1 MKKALTSFLV
11 VMGALSAQAEIKTET
26 VEYRHNGTT
35 LEGYLAY
42 DSNIKGKRPVIM
54 IIHEWTGLGDY
65 VKGRAKQFA
74 EKGYV
79 AFALDIYGKGG
90 L

>member
-1 MKKALTSFLV
+1 
-11 VMGALSAQAEIKTET
+11 MGALSAQAEIKTET